1 MKNKFINIISFII
14 GLLIIGFYIYWRLI
28 KTRLPRML
36 IFVDNP
42 GLLFLSLS
50 LIILHTYLFFNLFYE
65 RNSNKYLSLLVNYIY
80 FSLTIVFET
89 FFHRFKNI
97 KGLIKYVTLK
107 FLHMRPYI
115 KIILF
120 LFDILPK
127 LTLSLVFLTDIF
139 IFHKFYYFYKC
150 LGLLILPIFMRV
162 LFFMMHYWASNLQSD
177 ILSDLTVRVKN
188 KRILKNI
195 TDKSES
201 NNIEFIYILNKNNK
215 RIFASKH
222 EYITNLFITI
232 DIQNFYEEYKNL
244 VKEKSIKIILGIMHL
259 IYIFGWLNIFLNIVL
274 RLL

>member
-127 LTLSLVFLTDIF
+127 LNHWCF
-139 IFHKFYYFYKC
+139 
-150 LGLLILPIFMRV
+150 
-162 LFFMMHYWASNLQSD
+162 
-177 ILSDLTVRVKN
+177 
-188 KRILKNI
+188 
-195 TDKSES
+195 
-201 NNIEFIYILNKNNK
+201 
-215 RIFASKH
+215 
-222 EYITNLFITI
+222 
-232 DIQNFYEEYKNL
+232 
-244 VKEKSIKIILGIMHL
+244 
-259 IYIFGWLNIFLNIVL
+259 
-274 RLL
+274 